1 MINITSLPIIVRSVL
16 PASVPSSQ
24 MDDPFDGVAE
34 VLRQHCH
41 QPDIEGARAL
51 YAAVAAHRLSGPPV
65 WAMIVAP
72 PGSFKTELLNP
83 LEDLAGVHFVDKVTP
98 NTFLSGQI
106 DDGKKKREVSP
117 SLLHRI
123 GPNGLI
129 ICPDFSTVISMHR
142 DNRGSILADLRRIFD
157 GHLKKE
163 FGTADNPQ
171 DREWRGRITFLAA
184 ATPEIDRHYSIFQSL
199 GERFVLIRWHRP
211 GGVEAAEIA
220 IRQNAQEVKQTLK
233 AAVHTLLAK
242 PVTVAPQL
250 AKADE
255 HRIAALGEIAVRGR
269 THVPRDGYRKEIIY
283 VPEAEANTRLPQQ
296 LAQLAKGSAFLS
308 GRAVVG
314 EQDMTLVTRV
324 AFDCIPAA
332 RRAILSA
339 LIRKKGLEEA
349 KLPTSTL
356 SYAKEELQTQDL
368 MRADIL
374 SPLVC
379 DLLAKAGIVL

>member
-1 MINITSLPIIVRSVL
+1 MVDS
-16 PASVPSSQ
+16 PALLLSPQ
-24 MDDPFDGVAE
+24 RDDPFDGVAE

-51 YAAVAAHRLSGPPV
+51 YAAVAAHRLAGPPV

-83 LEDLAGVHFVDKVTP
+83 LEGLPGVHFVDKVTP

-106 DDGKKKREVSP
+106 DDGKKRRDVSP

-123 GPNGLI
+123 GRDGLI
-129 ICPDFSTVISMHR
+129 VCPDFSTVISMNR
-142 DNRGSILADLRRIFD
+142 DSRGSILADLRRIFD

-184 ATPEIDRHYSIFQSL
+184 ATPEIDRCYSIFQSL
-199 GERFVLIRWHRP
+199 GERFMLIRWHRP

-220 IRQNAQEVKQTLK
+220 MRQNDQELKQALK
-233 AAVHTLLAK
+233 GAVHKLLAK
-242 PVTVAPQL
+242 PTVVAPQL

-296 LAQLAKGSAFLS
+296 LAQLAKGSAILS
-308 GRAVVG
+308 GRELVA
-314 EQDMTLVTRV
+314 EQDMALVTRV

-332 RRAILSA
+332 RCTILNG
-339 LIRKKGLEEA
+339 LIQGQSLNKI
-349 KLPTSTL
+349 KLPSSTL
-356 SYAKEELQTQDL
+356 TYAKEELQGQGL
-368 MRADIL
+368 MEGDNL
-374 SPLVC
+374 STMARE
-379 DLLAKAGIVL
+379 LLELAGFLL